1 MFLISLRHPGSDPG
15 LTFSGSG
22 SDFTLP
28 EPGLIAS
35 EGAGE
40 LEWGGDTGGDTQGA
54 GLLPPPPPRALKAEA
69 RPEVS
74 GDTEE
79 VGGDTREYGENR
91 FCLSRSEIR
100 LAVGLLMALSR
111 GLLAAMA
118 SWACSSMGFMG
129 ACPEAE
135 ELASSWPRYCWY
147 RPELNRFVYGLAGG
161 DWGGPTDRAGL
172 SCPVPRPLTRP
183 SAWPGEMGDFLSGL
197 ADLQ

>member
-15 LTFSGSG
+15 LAFSGSG
-22 SDFTLP
+22 SDLTLP

-40 LEWGGDTGGDTQGA
+40 LEWGGETGGDTQGGA
-54 GLLPPPPPRALKAEA
+54 PLPPPRALKAEA

-91 FCLSRSEIR
+91 LAFSRSEIR
-100 LAVGLLMALSR
+100 LAVGLLMALM
-111 GLLAAMA
+111 GLFMAAMA
-118 SWACSSMGFMG
+118 SCACSSMGFMG
-129 ACPEAE
+129 AWPEVE

-147 RPELNRFVYGLAGG
+147 RPELNRLV
-161 DWGGPTDRAGL
+161 
-172 SCPVPRPLTRP
+172 
-183 SAWPGEMGDFLSGL
+183 
-197 ADLQ
+197 